1 MKKLICIVEVHE
13 PSGDDND
20 IEQEICELIA
30 GAFVNIVAL
39 LDYSAN
45 NTISTSIVKDDL
57 TNE

>member
-1 MKKLICIVEVHE
+1 MKRLICTVEVHE

-30 GAFVNIVAL
+30 GAFVNIVSL

-45 NTISTSIVKDDL
+45 NTISTSIVKED
-57 TNE
+57 EER